1 MFDTA
6 MLVSDAMRDVDRRDG
21 QHLADSDVSF
31 NASFILGGQIA
42 GEPPRLF
49 RIYAEGNFIEA
60 SLETPYLQTG
70 ETKYGKPI
78 IDRVITRS
86 TSLNDA
92 AKCVLV
98 SFDSTMRS
106 NLSVGMPIDVICYQS
121 DSLEVRMLLPI

>member
-1 MFDTA
+1 
-6 MLVSDAMRDVDRRDG
+6 
-21 QHLADSDVSF
+21 
-31 NASFILGGQIA
+31 
-42 GEPPRLF
+42 LF
-49 RIYAEGNFIEA
+49 RIYAQGNFIEA

-78 IDRVITRS
+78 IDWVITRS

-106 NLSVGMPIDVICYQS
+106 NLSVGMPIDLICYER
-121 DSLEVRMLLPI
+121 DSIGPAQYIDRTDSEAMEGVD